1 MKIFHTIATKLDF
14 NYTISPPKSA
24 KGNHLCRCW
33 GASDGNGNYT
43 GLIGDLHNNWCDV
56 AWANMYDF
64 ELFRET
70 AVLTSYSSDR
80 ACFLVS

>member
-33 GASDGNGNYT
+33 GESDGNGNYT
-43 GLIGDLHNNWCDV
+43 GLIGDLYNNWCDV
-56 AWANMYDF
+56 AWANVYDI
-64 ELFRET
+64 ELHLET
-70 AVLTSYSSDR
+70 ADLTSFSSDR
-80 ACFLVS
+80 VCFLVS